1 MRSDARKNRQQL
13 ITAASEIMRTMGG
26 DVPMEMIAERAGVT
40 RGTLYRNFADR
51 QAIYE
56 AVLENDL
63 NELADALT
71 IESKK
76 EPLAFIRLF
85 AELMRVCDKFL
96 ISLADMHDYD
106 KGKNEARMIEV
117 INPYLAAA
125 QKKKLIDRKITG
137 TDILIVCRMLSSH
150 SRLDGAVD
158 PKSGFEHRFN
168 LLMTGLGPA

>member
-1 MRSDARKNRQQL
+1 MRRDAEKNRLQL

-26 DVPMEMIAERAGVT
+26 DVPMETIAERAGVT

-63 NELADALT
+63 REIADALAV
-71 IESKK
+71 ESTTD
-76 EPLAFIRLF
+76 PLAFIRLF

-96 ISLADMHDYD
+96 ISMADMHDYD
-106 KGKNEARMIEV
+106 KDKNEARMIAV
-117 INPYLAAA
+117 ITPYLTSA
-125 QKKKLIDRKITG
+125 QRQGLISQRITG

-150 SRLDGAVD
+150 SRLDSAAD
-158 PKSGFEHRFN
+158 PTASFEHRFN

>member
-1 MRSDARKNRQQL
+1 MRSDALKNRQQL
-13 ITAASEIMRTMGG
+13 ITAASEIMRTKGG
-26 DVPMEMIAERAGVT
+26 DLPMEMIAERAGVT

-63 NELADALT
+63 KELAEALAV
-71 IESKK
+71 ESKK
-76 EPLAFIRLF
+76 DLLAFIRLF

-96 ISLADMHDYD
+96 ISLADMRDYD
-106 KGKNEARMIEV
+106 KSKNESRMIDV
-117 INPYLAAA
+117 IAPYLAAA
-125 QKKKLIDRKITG
+125 QKEKLIDRKITG

-150 SRLDGAVD
+150 SRLDGAAD
-158 PKSGFEHRFN
+158 PKAGFEHRFN